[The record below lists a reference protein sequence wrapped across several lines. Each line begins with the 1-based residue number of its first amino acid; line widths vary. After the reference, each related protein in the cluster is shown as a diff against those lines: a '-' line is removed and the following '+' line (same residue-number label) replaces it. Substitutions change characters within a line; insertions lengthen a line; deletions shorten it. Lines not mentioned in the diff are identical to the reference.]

1 MNRRRYLVEEL
12 PDVADLDEGALVDIT
27 VEWQKTRACID
38 AHEEAAFAEL
48 TRRRMADAKPL
59 LLPHDGPGGYDE
71 TLEMMRER
79 VVKWA
84 AEEFAPAL
92 RWAPRTAHDRVGK
105 AVILCDKFPAVWR
118 ALADGDIT
126 AGKAHSFTKA
136 LAELDPEVAAEVIA
150 KVLPDAGDCTPA
162 QLQAAIRREIF
173 AADPEGTQARHDNA
187 KKGRHVAS
195 APAEDAMGWLRAYL
209 AADELTM
216 VMSVLDAYAHAC
228 PREDPRTM
236 DVRRSDAL
244 VELITGHRTS
254 EYPLP
259 DLPAEVH
266 DLFNHQTNDTTTE
279 APPAPAPAPKQGTR
293 CGVDVRV
300 VVGIGTLIGLDDKPG
315 YLGGHGPI
323 PADMARKLAEK
334 YEVRRLLTDPETGIL
349 LGVGHERYRLGTAL
363 EEIVEM
369 RDMNCRWPGCRVP
382 ARRCD
387 KDHSIPFPQ
396 GCTCV
401 ENIICL
407 CRTHHFLK
415 THGNWEVLLLPDGTY
430 QLTDPTGHVYITKPP
445 PPGDVGPPT
454 RTGKSIYLNDRDD
467 PDFGLPTTKPE
478 PYPAEPPF

>member
-1 MNRRRYLVEEL
+1 MNQRRYLVDEL
-12 PDVADLDEGALVDIT
+12 PEVADLDEGALVDIT
-27 VEWQKTRACID
+27 LEWQKTRAYID
-38 AHEEAAFAEL
+38 AQEEAAFAEL
-48 TRRRMADAKPL
+48 ARRRMADASPL
-59 LLPHDGPGGYDE
+59 LLRREGPDGYDE
-71 TLEMMRER
+71 TLDMMRER

-84 AEEFAPAL
+84 AEEFASAL
-92 RWAPRTAHDRVGK
+92 RWAPRTAHDRVKK
-105 AVILCDKFPAVWR
+105 AVILHDKFPSVWQ

-126 AGKAHSFTKA
+126 ADKAHSFTKA
-136 LAELDPEVAAEVIA
+136 LAELDPEVAADVVA
-150 KVLPDAGDCTPA
+150 KVLPDAGDYTPA
-162 QLQAAIRREIF
+162 QLQAAIKREIF
-173 AADPEGTQARHDNA
+173 AADPEGAQARHDNA
-187 KKGRHVAS
+187 QKRRHVAS

-236 DVRRSDAL
+236 DVRRADAL

-266 DLFNHQTNDTTTE
+266 DLFNRQAEDTTE
-279 APPAPAPAPKQGTR
+279 ASPAPARKPTLR

-300 VVGIGTLIGLDDKPG
+300 VVGIGTLIGMDDKPG
-315 YLGGHGPI
+315 YLAGHGPI
-323 PADMARKLAEK
+323 PADMARKLAQDND
-334 YEVRRLLTDPETGIL
+334 VRRLLTDPETGIL

-363 EEIVEM
+363 QELVEM
-369 RDMNCRWPGCRVP
+369 RDLNCRWPGCRIP

-387 KDHSIPFPQ
+387 KDHSIPFPH
-396 GCTCV
+396 GCTCI
-401 ENIICL
+401 ENLICL

-415 THGNWEVLLLPDGTY
+415 THGSWEVLLLPDGTY
-430 QLTDPTGHVYITKPP
+430 QVTDPTGHVYITKPP
-445 PPGDVGPPT
+445 PPGDVSPPT